1 MMTRQEYIDDIMDN
15 FNFARV
21 EKVMSALD
29 WKWMNEGSFLVPHES
44 ELRVEARKKLGKVYD
59 YAVGQGRK
67 HVISTGGFTYLF
79 DPQESY
85 MSLKFYVEQWDSYE
99 ESYED
104 KGVPF

>member
-21 EKVMSALD
+21 EKVMYALD
-29 WKWMNEGSFLVPHES
+29 WRWANVGSLLVPHES
-44 ELRVEARKKLGKVYD
+44 ELRVEARKQLGKVYD
-59 YAVGQGRK
+59 YAVGQGRRYEM
-67 HVISTGGFTYLF
+67 STGGFTYLF

-85 MSLKFYVEQWDSYE
+85 MSLKFYVEQRDSYE
-99 ESYED
+99 ESYDD